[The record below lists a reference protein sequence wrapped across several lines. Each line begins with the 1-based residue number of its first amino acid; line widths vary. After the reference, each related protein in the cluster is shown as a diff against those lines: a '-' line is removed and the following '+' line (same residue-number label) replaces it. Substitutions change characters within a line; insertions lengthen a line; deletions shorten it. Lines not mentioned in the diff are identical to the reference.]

1 MVKQFLR
8 RDSARLKKL
17 GKNRRKKQ
25 KWRNP
30 TGRDNKM
37 REKRRGYAP
46 TVSIGYGTDKKE
58 KGKFDGKKIV
68 RIMNMKEFE
77 KLLKNEIA
85 LLGNIGMKLKME
97 IAKKAKEKNVA
108 IYNLNVKKFLK
119 KNEKIEN
126 GHKAHSANSETSVRK
141 ENKK

>member
-58 KGKFDGKKIV
+58 RNKIDGKKIV
-68 RIMNMKEFE
+68 RVMNMKEFE
-77 KLLKNEIA
+77 RLNPKNEIA
-85 LLGNIGMKLKME
+85 LLGKVGMKTKIE
-97 IAKKAKEKNVA
+97 IAKKAKEKN
-108 IYNLNVKKFLK
+108 ISISNLNVERLLKRNNKTKEIKK
-119 KNEKIEN
+119 
-126 GHKAHSANSETSVRK
+126 
-141 ENKK
+141 

>member
-58 KGKFDGKKIV
+58 RNKVEGKKIV
-68 RIMNMKEFE
+68 RVMNMKEFE
-77 KLLKNEIA
+77 KLNPKNEIA
-85 LLGNIGMKLKME
+85 LLGKVGMKLKIE
-97 IAKKAKEKNVA
+97 IAKKAKEKNIS
-108 IYNLNVKKFLK
+108 IYNLNVERLLKRNNKTKVEEKKK
-119 KNEKIEN
+119 WI
-126 GHKAHSANSETSVRK
+126 
-141 ENKK
+141 

>member
-58 KGKFDGKKIV
+58 RNKVEGKKIV
-68 RIMNMKEFE
+68 RVMNMKEFE
-77 KLLKNEIA
+77 KLNPKNEIA
-85 LLGNIGMKLKME
+85 LLGKVGMKLKIE
-97 IAKKAKEKNVA
+97 IAKKAKEKNIS
-108 IYNLNVKKFLK
+108 IYNLNVERLLKRNNKTKVEEKKK
-119 KNEKIEN
+119 
-126 GHKAHSANSETSVRK
+126 
-141 ENKK
+141 